1 MSTLA
6 EVRMWGRPIGAV
18 SVEGPGQVAIFE
30 YTADFQ
36 QSGIEVAP
44 VMMPLSGRIYRF
56 PDLPKESFHGLPGM
70 LADALPDKFGN
81 AVIDA
86 WLAAQG
92 RLPQDINAVERLCYT
107 GTRGIGA
114 LEFKPA
120 QGPRQGGHRL
130 ESRDQRGPLGAG
142 EGSSRL

>member
-30 YTADFQ
+30 YTAAFQ

-86 WLAAQG
+86 WLASQG
-92 RLPQDINAVERLCYT
+92 RLPPTGRPHSHGGGRPNLAAVVRVHLAP
-107 GTRGIGA
+107 G
-114 LEFKPA
+114 FPA
-120 QGPRQGGHRL
+120 RT
-130 ESRDQRGPLGAG
+130 
-142 EGSSRL
+142 